1 MAKTSSKAR
10 QRKRERLVAKYAAL
24 RKELKEK
31 GDFAALQELPRNSSP
46 SRLHSRCTLTG
57 RPRGFMR
64 KFGLSAL
71 RSAIWPRRKIPGV
84 RSKLV
89 GRLIGQEQANRQAD
103 SLDGEKNTPYRESC
117 RRTDT

>member
-64 KFGLSAL
+64 KFGLSRIAFRDLAL
-71 RSAIWPRRKIPGV
+71 EGKIPGV
-84 RSKLV
+84 RKASW
-89 GRLIGQEQANRQAD
+89 
-103 SLDGEKNTPYRESC
+103 
-117 RRTDT
+117 